1 LTVRGR
7 PLPDGFWTMS
17 TPEVTRSVLGMVL
30 VSDIG
35 GERTAGR
42 IVEAEAYLKD
52 DPASHSSRGITK
64 RNAPM
69 FGPPGL
75 AYVYFTYGNHW
86 CLNFVTAPKGH
97 GEAVLIRALEPLE
110 GLDAMARRRGRAAP
124 RDLLSGPGKICQA
137 MGIDGSLN
145 GHPLALPPLTL
156 LRDRWEPGEIAAR
169 PRIGISQSVDKPW
182 RLYPVRSREWVS
194 RR

>member
-1 LTVRGR
+1 MSLPRSFYERDTVAVARD
-7 PLPDGFWTMS
+7 L
-17 TPEVTRSVLGMVL
+17 LGCL
-30 VSDIG
+30 LIHQEKAG
-35 GERTAGR
+35 TAAGR